1 MPIKT
6 THQQPLT
13 RRDFLRG
20 TSLVSGLVIGSGI
33 HSLLSSCST
42 QSSTTE
48 IPQKN
53 TIARGRNTQF
63 IPDIEINLK
72 AAPTTVSIL
81 PGQKTQVWS
90 YAATLV
96 KGDPNSLQT
105 IPDSYLGPIIR
116 VRKGQRVRVNFQN
129 NLPQGQA
136 SIVHWHGLILPE
148 EMDGHPRFAIQPGQT
163 YVYEFEVI
171 NRAGLNWFHPHP
183 DQLTGQQAYA
193 GLAGLLIVTDPEEEA
208 LNLPTGAH
216 DVPIVLQDRT
226 LDDDSQLLYL
236 GSKIG
241 TPRDSNMGR
250 MQQDNSGQS
259 SNGMMG
265 DMSRMMG
272 FLGQSVFVNGKPN
285 FTLSAAT
292 RVYRLRILN
301 GSNARIYKLAWSN
314 SDPLTIIGTDGSL
327 LAQPTERKYVMLA
340 PGERIDIW
348 ADFSKLK
355 VGTEVSLNSLAFSG
369 AENVG
374 GSNMGGMMG
383 SGNAP
388 GLGGENAGGSNM
400 GGMMGSG
407 NAPELGS
414 AMMLFNVKIE
424 REENEALRLPS
435 QLAALPLLRP
445 EDAVNATQ
453 PRPIE
458 LALKNMKWV
467 INGQLFEMNTA
478 TPQETVKLNSIEQW
492 EIINKLNPGAVMD
505 AKGMAH
511 PIHLHGV
518 RFQVISREVLPELA
532 AGWQTVKD
540 GYVDEGFKDTVM
552 VMPGERVKLLMKFE
566 KYSGLFSYHCHTLE
580 HEDAGMMRN
589 YRVQT

>member
-1 MPIKT
+1 MHESHMPIKA
-6 THQQPLT
+6 THQHPLT
-13 RRDFLRG
+13 RRNFIRG
-20 TSLVSGLVIGSGI
+20 TGLAGGLVLGSGI
-33 HSLLSSCST
+33 HSLLSSCSP

-48 IPQKN
+48 MAQGN
-53 TIARGRNTQF
+53 TVARGPNAKF

-72 AAPTTVSIL
+72 AAPTTVPIL
-81 PGQKTQVWS
+81 PGQTTQVWS
-90 YAATLV
+90 YAAQLV

-148 EMDGHPRFAIQPGQT
+148 EMDGHPRFAIGPGQT

-183 DQLTGQQAYA
+183 DGLTGQQAYA
-193 GLAGLLIVTDPEEEA
+193 GLAGLFIVTDAEEEA
-208 LNLPTGAH
+208 LNLPTKAY

-226 LDDDSQLLYL
+226 LDADNQLLYL

-241 TPRDSNMGR
+241 NPRNSNMGG
-250 MQQDNSGQS
+250 MQQGNSGQF

-265 DMSRMMG
+265 DMSSMMG
-272 FLGQSVFVNGKPN
+272 FLGQKIFVNGKPN

-301 GSNARIYKLAWSN
+301 GSNSRIYKLAWS
-314 SDPLTIIGTDGSL
+314 SGEPLTVIGTDGSL
-327 LAQPTERKYVMLA
+327 LTHPTKRKYVMLA

-374 GSNMGGMMG
+374 GSNMGGMM
-383 SGNAP
+383 S
-388 GLGGENAGGSNM
+388 
-400 GGMMGSG
+400 SG

-424 REENEALRLPS
+424 REEKETLRLPS

-458 LALKNMKWV
+458 LSLKGMKWV
-467 INGQLFEMNTA
+467 INGQPFEMNTA
-478 TPQETVKLNSIEQW
+478 LPQETVKLNSIEQW
-492 EIINKLNPGAVMD
+492 EIVNKLNPGAMMD

-518 RFQVISREVLPELA
+518 HFQVISREVLPELA

-540 GYVDEGFKDTVM
+540 GYVDEGLKDTVM
-552 VMPGERVKLLMKFE
+552 VMPGERVRLLMKFE
-566 KYSGLFSYHCHTLE
+566 KYSGLFAYHCHTLE

-589 YRVQT
+589 YRVKE

>member
-1 MPIKT
+1 MPIKAI
-6 THQQPLT
+6 HQHPLT

-20 TSLVSGLVIGSGI
+20 TGLAGGLVIGSGI
-33 HSLLSSCST
+33 HSLLSSCSPE
-42 QSSTTE
+42 SSTTE

-53 TIARGRNTQF
+53 TIARGPNAKF

-72 AAPTTVSIL
+72 AAPTTVPIL
-81 PGQKTQVWS
+81 PGQTTQVWS
-90 YAATLV
+90 YAAQLV

-183 DQLTGQQAYA
+183 DGLTGQQAYA
-193 GLAGLLIVTDPEEEA
+193 GLAGLFIVTDPEEAA
-208 LNLPTGAH
+208 LNLPTGAY

-226 LDDDSQLLYL
+226 LDADNQLLYL

-241 TPRDSNMGR
+241 TPRNSNMGG
-250 MQQDNSGQS
+250 MQQGNSGQS

-265 DMSRMMG
+265 DMSSMMG
-272 FLGQSVFVNGKPN
+272 FLGQKIFVNGKPN

-301 GSNARIYKLAWSN
+301 GSNSRIYKLAWS
-314 SDPLTIIGTDGSL
+314 SGELLTVIGTDGSL
-327 LAQPTERKYVMLA
+327 LTHPTKRKYVMLA

-374 GSNMGGMMG
+374 GTNMGGMM
-383 SGNAP
+383 S
-388 GLGGENAGGSNM
+388 
-400 GGMMGSG
+400 SG

-424 REENEALRLPS
+424 REEKESLRLPT

-458 LALKNMKWV
+458 LSLKGMKWV
-467 INGQLFEMNTA
+467 INGQPFEMNTA
-478 TPQETVKLNSIEQW
+478 LPQETVKLNSIEQW
-492 EIINKLNPGAVMD
+492 EIVNKLNPGAMMD

-518 RFQVISREVLPELA
+518 HFQVISREVLPELA

-540 GYVDEGFKDTVM
+540 GYVDEGLKDTVM

-566 KYSGLFSYHCHTLE
+566 KYSGLFAYHCHTLE

-589 YRVQT
+589 YRVKE

>member
-1 MPIKT
+1 MPIKA
-6 THQQPLT
+6 THQHPLT
-13 RRDFLRG
+13 RRNFIRG
-20 TSLVSGLVIGSGI
+20 TGLAGGLVIGSGI
-33 HSLLSSCST
+33 HSLLSSCSP

-48 IPQKN
+48 MAQGN
-53 TIARGRNTQF
+53 TVARGPNAKF

-72 AAPTTVSIL
+72 AAPTTVPIL
-81 PGQKTQVWS
+81 PGQTTQVWS
-90 YAATLV
+90 YAAQLV

-171 NRAGLNWFHPHP
+171 NRAGMNWFHPHP
-183 DQLTGQQAYA
+183 DGLTGQQAYA
-193 GLAGLLIVTDPEEEA
+193 GLAGLFIVTDAEEAA
-208 LNLPTGAH
+208 LNLPTGAY

-226 LDDDSQLLYL
+226 LDTDNQLLYL

-241 TPRDSNMGR
+241 TPRNSNMGG
-250 MQQDNSGQS
+250 MQQGNSGQS

-265 DMSRMMG
+265 DMSSMMG
-272 FLGQSVFVNGKPN
+272 FLGQKIFVNGKPN

-301 GSNARIYKLAWSN
+301 GSNSRIYKLAWS
-314 SDPLTIIGTDGSL
+314 SGELLTVIGTDGSL
-327 LAQPTERKYVMLA
+327 LTHPTKRKYVMLA

-374 GSNMGGMMG
+374 GTNMGGMM
-383 SGNAP
+383 S
-388 GLGGENAGGSNM
+388 
-400 GGMMGSG
+400 SG

-424 REENEALRLPS
+424 REEKESLRLPT

-458 LALKNMKWV
+458 LSFKGMKWV
-467 INGQLFEMNTA
+467 INGQPFEMNTA
-478 TPQETVKLNSIEQW
+478 LPQETVKLNSIEQW
-492 EIINKLNPGAVMD
+492 EIVNKLNPGAMMD

-518 RFQVISREVLPELA
+518 HFQVISREVLPELA

-540 GYVDEGFKDTVM
+540 GYVDEGLKDTVM

-566 KYSGLFSYHCHTLE
+566 KYSGLFAYHCHTLE

-589 YRVQT
+589 YRVKE

>member
-1 MPIKT
+1 LYPS
-6 THQQPLT
+6 
-13 RRDFLRG
+13 F
-20 TSLVSGLVIGSGI
+20 LVIGSGI
-33 HSLLSSCST
+33 HSLLSSCSP

-53 TIARGRNTQF
+53 TVARGPNAKF

-72 AAPTTVSIL
+72 AAPTMVPIL
-81 PGQKTQVWS
+81 PGQTTQVWS
-90 YAATLV
+90 YAAQLV

-183 DQLTGQQAYA
+183 DGLTGQQAYA
-193 GLAGLLIVTDPEEEA
+193 GLAGLFIVTDPEEAA
-208 LNLPTGAH
+208 LNLPTKAY

-226 LDDDSQLLYL
+226 LDVDNQLLYL

-241 TPRDSNMGR
+241 TPRNSNMGG
-250 MQQDNSGQS
+250 MQQGNSGQS

-265 DMSRMMG
+265 DMSSMMG
-272 FLGQSVFVNGKPN
+272 FLGQNIFVNGKPN

-301 GSNARIYKLAWSN
+301 GSNSRIYKLAWSTGEL
-314 SDPLTIIGTDGSL
+314 LTVIGTDGSL
-327 LAQPTERKYVMLA
+327 LTHPTKRKYVMLA

-374 GSNMGGMMG
+374 GSNMGGMM
-383 SGNAP
+383 S
-388 GLGGENAGGSNM
+388 
-400 GGMMGSG
+400 SG

-424 REENEALRLPS
+424 REEKETLRLPS

-458 LALKNMKWV
+458 LSLKGMKWV
-467 INGQLFEMNTA
+467 INGQPFEMNTA
-478 TPQETVKLNSIEQW
+478 LSQETVKLNSIEQW
-492 EIINKLNPGAVMD
+492 EIVNKLNPGAMMD

-511 PIHLHGV
+511 SIHLHGV
-518 RFQVISREVLPELA
+518 HFQVISREVLPELA

-540 GYVDEGFKDTVM
+540 GYVDEGLKDTVM

-566 KYSGLFSYHCHTLE
+566 KYSGLFAYHCHTLE

-589 YRVQT
+589 YRVKE

>member
-20 TSLVSGLVIGSGI
+20 TSLVGGLVIGSGI

-53 TIARGRNTQF
+53 PIARGQNTQF

-72 AAPTTVSIL
+72 AAPTTVPIL

-96 KGDPNSLQT
+96 KGEPNSLQT

-136 SIVHWHGLILPE
+136 SIVHWHGLTLPE

-193 GLAGLLIVTDPEEEA
+193 GLAGLFIVTDSEEEA
-208 LNLPTGAH
+208 LNLPTGAY

-226 LDDDSQLLYL
+226 LDADNQLLYL

-241 TPRDSNMGR
+241 TPRNSNMGG
-250 MQQDNSGQS
+250 MQQSNSGQS

-265 DMSRMMG
+265 DMSSMMG
-272 FLGQSVFVNGKPN
+272 FLGQRVFVNGKPN
-285 FTLSAAT
+285 FILSAAT

-314 SDPLTIIGTDGSL
+314 SDPLTVIGTDGSL
-327 LAQPTERKYVMLA
+327 LNQPTERKYVMLA

-355 VGTEVSLNSLAFSG
+355 VGTEVSLNSLAFAG

-383 SGNAP
+383 AS
-388 GLGGENAGGSNM
+388 
-400 GGMMGSG
+400 
-407 NAPELGS
+407 NAPEMGS

-424 REENEALRLPS
+424 REEKEALRLPS

-453 PRPIE
+453 PRPVE
-458 LALKNMKWV
+458 LSLKGMTWA

-478 TPQETVKLNSIEQW
+478 LPQETVKLNSIEQW
-492 EIINKLNPGAVMD
+492 EIINKLNPGAMMD

-511 PIHLHGV
+511 SIHLHGV
-518 RFQVISREVLPELA
+518 QFQIISREVLPELA

-566 KYSGLFSYHCHTLE
+566 KFSGLFSYHCHTLE

>member
-6 THQQPLT
+6 THQHPLT
-13 RRDFLRG
+13 RRNFLRG
-20 TSLVSGLVIGSGI
+20 TGLAGGLVIGSGV
-33 HSLLSSCST
+33 HSLLSSCSP
-42 QSSTTE
+42 QSSTPE
-48 IPQKN
+48 IAQGN
-53 TIARGRNTQF
+53 TVARGPNAKF

-72 AAPTTVSIL
+72 AEPTTVPIL
-81 PGQKTQVWS
+81 PGQTTQVWS
-90 YAATLV
+90 YAAKLV

-116 VRKGQRVRVNFQN
+116 VRQGQRVRVNFQN
-129 NLPQGQA
+129 ALPQGQA

-148 EMDGHPRFAIQPGQT
+148 EMDGHPRFVIQPGQT

-171 NRAGLNWFHPHP
+171 NRAGMNWFHPHP

-193 GLAGLLIVTDPEEEA
+193 GLAGLFIVMDREEEA
-208 LNLPTGAH
+208 LNLPTGAYEI
-216 DVPIVLQDRT
+216 PIVLQDRT
-226 LDDDSQLLYL
+226 LDADNQLLYL

-241 TPRDSNMGR
+241 TPRNSNMGG
-250 MQQDNSGQS
+250 MQQGKSDS
-259 SNGMMG
+259 SNNGMMG
-265 DMSRMMG
+265 DMSSMMG
-272 FLGQSVFVNGKPN
+272 FLGQKIFVNGKPN

-301 GSNARIYKLAWSN
+301 GSNARIYKLAWS
-314 SDPLTIIGTDGSL
+314 SGDPLTVIGTDGSL
-327 LAQPTERKYVMLA
+327 LTHPTERKYVMLA

-348 ADFSKLK
+348 ADFSRLK

-369 AENVG
+369 AEDVG
-374 GSNMGGMMG
+374 GNRMSGMM
-383 SGNAP
+383 SSDNAP
-388 GLGGENAGGSNM
+388 Q
-400 GGMMGSG
+400 
-407 NAPELGS
+407 LGS
-414 AMMLFNVKIE
+414 AMMLFKVKVE
-424 REENEALRLPS
+424 RQEKETLRLPS

-445 EDAVNATQ
+445 EDAINAAQ

-458 LALKNMKWV
+458 LSLKGMKWV
-467 INGQLFEMNTA
+467 LNEQSFEMNAA

-492 EIINKLNPGAVMD
+492 EIINKLNPGAAMD

-518 RFQVISREVLPELA
+518 QFQVINREVLPELN

-540 GYVDEGFKDTVM
+540 GYVDEGLKDTVM

-566 KYSGLFSYHCHTLE
+566 KYSGLYTYHCHTLE

-589 YRVQT
+589 YRVKE

>member
-1 MPIKT
+1 MNQSDRPIKI
-6 THQQPLT
+6 THHQPLT
-13 RRDFLRG
+13 RRSFIRG
-20 TSLVSGLVIGSGI
+20 TGLAGGLVIGSGI
-33 HSLLSSCST
+33 HSLLSSCSP

-48 IPQKN
+48 IAQGN
-53 TIARGRNTQF
+53 TVARGPNAKF
-63 IPDIEINLK
+63 IPDLEINLK
-72 AAPTTVSIL
+72 AEPTTVPIL
-81 PGQKTQVWS
+81 PGQSTQVWS

-96 KGDPNSLQT
+96 KGDPNSLQA
-105 IPDSYLGPIIR
+105 IPNSYLGPIIR

-136 SIVHWHGLILPE
+136 SIVHWHGLVLPE
-148 EMDGHPRFAIQPGQT
+148 DMDGHPRFAIQPGQT

-171 NRAGLNWFHPHP
+171 NRAGMNWFHPHP
-183 DQLTGQQAYA
+183 DMLTGQQAYA
-193 GLAGLLIVTDPEEEA
+193 GLAGLFIVTDPAEEA
-208 LNLPTGAH
+208 LNLPIGAYE
-216 DVPIVLQDRT
+216 VPIVLQDRT
-226 LDDDSQLLYL
+226 LDANNQLLYL

-241 TPRDSNMGR
+241 TPRNSSMDNMGK
-250 MQQDNSGQS
+250 MGSSDQSGS
-259 SNGMMG
+259 SMG
-265 DMSRMMG
+265 DMSSMMG
-272 FLGQSVFVNGKPN
+272 FLGQKIFVNGKPN

-301 GSNARIYKLAWSN
+301 GSNSRIYKLAWSN
-314 SDPLTIIGTDGSL
+314 GDPLTVIGTDGSL
-327 LAQPTERKYVMLA
+327 LTKPVERKYVMLA

-355 VGTEVSLNSLAFSG
+355 VGTEISLNSLAFSG

-374 GSNMGGMMG
+374 GSSMGGMM
-383 SGNAP
+383 S
-388 GLGGENAGGSNM
+388 
-400 GGMMGSG
+400 SG

-414 AMMLFNVKIE
+414 AMTLFNVKIE
-424 REENEALRLPS
+424 RQEKETLRLPS

-445 EDAVNATQ
+445 EDAVNAAQ
-453 PRPIE
+453 PRPVE
-458 LALKNMKWV
+458 LSLKGMKWV
-467 INGQLFEMNTA
+467 INGQPFEMNTA

-492 EIINKLNPGAVMD
+492 EIINKLNPGAMMD

-518 RFQVISREVLPELA
+518 QFQVISRKVLPELV

-589 YRVQT
+589 YRVNR